1 MACKRKIF
9 LTKIKIFLFHLPCF
23 GKMCYDVKN
32 TSWNEVSRN
41 LDGDNEL
48 IHTLY
53 LQLYEKL
60 FRVAYR
66 MMGSSESAEDL
77 VQQTFL
83 LALFQGE
90 ALRAHPCPEGWLMK
104 ALHNLAI
111 NERRRTARRQE
122 IPLDTLFDQAAGEA
136 SPPLAETLPRQLS
149 PQDRE
154 VLLWR
159 FEQGLDYDEIATSL
173 ASQRPAAAAGYP
185 GLSGGAGRSGTEARG
200 SLSQNKRE
208 ISNFCTFPL
217 WGQKKPSSG
226 NAA

>member
-1 MACKRKIF
+1 
-9 LTKIKIFLFHLPCF
+9 
-23 GKMCYDVKN
+23 MCYDVKN

-122 IPLDTLFDQAAGEA
+122 IPLDTLFE
-136 SPPLAETLPRQLS
+136 
-149 PQDRE
+149 DRKS
-154 VLLWR
+154 VV
-159 FEQGLDYDEIATSL
+159 
-173 ASQRPAAAAGYP
+173 
-185 GLSGGAGRSGTEARG
+185 
-200 SLSQNKRE
+200 
-208 ISNFCTFPL
+208 
-217 WGQKKPSSG
+217 
-226 NAA
+226 

>member
-1 MACKRKIF
+1 
-9 LTKIKIFLFHLPCF
+9 
-23 GKMCYDVKN
+23 MCYDVKN

-122 IPLDTLFDQAAGEA
+122 IPLDTLFDQ
-136 SPPLAETLPRQLS
+136 PLAETLPRQLS

-159 FEQGLDYDEIATSL
+159 FEQGLDYDEIANLLGISEV
-173 ASQRPAAAAGYP
+173 G
-185 GLSGGAGRSGTEARG
+185 GRSRVSRAVRRFRALWDG
-200 SLSQNKRE
+200 S
-208 ISNFCTFPL
+208 P
-217 WGQKKPSSG
+217 QKPEPKQT
-226 NAA
+226 

>member
-159 FEQGLDYDEIATSL
+159 FEQGLDYDEIANLLGISE
-173 ASQRPAAAAGYP
+173 AG
-185 GLSGGAGRSGTEARG
+185 GRSRVSRAVRRCRALRDG
-200 SLSQNKRE
+200 SPR
-208 ISNFCTFPL
+208 
-217 WGQKKPSSG
+217 KPEPKQT
-226 NAA
+226 

>member
-90 ALRAHPCPEGWLMK
+90 ALRAHPCPEGSCTTWRSMSGGARPGGRRSHWTPCLTRRP
-104 ALHNLAI
+104 
-111 NERRRTARRQE
+111 ERPARPWR
-122 IPLDTLFDQAAGEA
+122 
-136 SPPLAETLPRQLS
+136 TLPRQLS

-159 FEQGLDYDEIATSL
+159 FEQGLDYDEIANLLGISE
-173 ASQRPAAAAGYP
+173 AG
-185 GLSGGAGRSGTEARG
+185 GRSRVSRAVRRCRALWDG
-200 SLSQNKRE
+200 SPR
-208 ISNFCTFPL
+208 
-217 WGQKKPSSG
+217 KPEPKQT
-226 NAA
+226 